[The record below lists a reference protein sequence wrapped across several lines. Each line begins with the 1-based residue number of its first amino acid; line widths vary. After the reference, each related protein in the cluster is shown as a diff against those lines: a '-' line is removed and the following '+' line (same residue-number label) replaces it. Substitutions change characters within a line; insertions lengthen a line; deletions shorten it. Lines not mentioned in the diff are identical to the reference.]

1 MVLLNT
7 RRCAGVSAHTPH
19 LQPCGFRI
27 DWVPVDNR
35 LRLLLVLF
43 LLGSFALFSW
53 RGLGEVFRERG
64 RYTDALGLI
73 PAATPPLRFGVPSLQ
88 ELAVRYHLEP
98 TRATCSICHLGPLG
112 SKQFNPF
119 GQDYQAIVQRL
130 LDETVGPNSPEAR
143 SIFQLSAAQI
153 RQALQQVT
161 QDGLDSD
168 RDGFDNDLELLFGFL
183 PGDASSRPHLRV
195 ETLQNYRTRLRQA
208 AQEGRLEALPTP
220 GRAIQRGPARLWG
233 FAANQPP
240 LVRPERLALYQA
252 ALSP

>member
-1 MVLLNT
+1 M
-7 RRCAGVSAHTPH
+7 
-19 LQPCGFRI
+19 
-27 DWVPVDNR
+27 DNR

-53 RGLGEVFRERG
+53 RGLGEVFRGRG

-73 PAATPPLRFGVPSLQ
+73 PAATPPLHFGVPSLQ

-98 TRATCSICHLGPLG
+98 TQATCSICHLGPEQ
-112 SKQFNPF
+112 SKQLNPF
-119 GQDYQAIVQRL
+119 GQDYQAIVHRL
-130 LDETVGPNSPEAR
+130 LEETVGPDSPESR
-143 SIFQLSAAQI
+143 SIFQLSAVQV

-195 ETLQNYRTRLRQA
+195 ETLQSYRTQLRQA
-208 AQEGRLEALPTP
+208 AQEGRLEALLRQ
-220 GRAIQRGPARLWG
+220 GEEPAGAPPAFWG
-233 FAANQPP
+233 FAAHQTP
-240 LVRPERLALYQA
+240 LVRAERLALYKA
-252 ALSP
+252 ALGL